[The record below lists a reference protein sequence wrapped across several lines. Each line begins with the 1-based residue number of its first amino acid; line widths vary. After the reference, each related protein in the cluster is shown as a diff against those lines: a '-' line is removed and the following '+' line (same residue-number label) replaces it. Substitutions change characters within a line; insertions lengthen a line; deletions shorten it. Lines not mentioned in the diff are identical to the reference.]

1 MNLKATYDVDEF
13 VRLVSRETDQIELK
27 SGLGQR
33 PLQEALVSLS
43 NSEGG
48 VIFIGVANDGSVTG
62 KRLDQGVQDKI
73 HAAALD
79 AKDVGRYR
87 IIEIAVGSRRVVAVR
102 VARREEGFAQTSDG
116 RVLVR
121 RGGRNAALY
130 GSDLARF
137 ITERGLR
144 RFESTDT
151 ELNFSEVDEEL
162 LGELCGALGWTRS
175 DDQLPDRL
183 RERGLLTADDT
194 LSVAGALFLTNP
206 TISLRSSKA
215 VVDIRRYPGEG
226 SDYDRREEFGGP
238 LHHQVANSTG
248 FLMSELGSDIVVT
261 GLYRHELPRLPEVVV
276 REAIANAVA
285 HRQYELQGTPIL
297 VEIRPQGLILSS
309 PGGLPEPVTIE
320 NMRQAQ
326 AARNPSVIDV
336 LRRFRLAE
344 DAGRG
349 VDVIQDTMAEALLN
363 PPEFRDLGHAV
374 SVTLPVLGPIT
385 TRERAWVAD
394 LERRGETRGPDR
406 LLLVH
411 AARGEVL
418 ANAKARQILGVGHVE
433 ARQILQRLR
442 DAGLLT
448 QRGTRGKVTYALE
461 ERIAPPAAFR
471 MSPEQIEDLVLREAK
486 EGPLSNALVREI
498 TGLDREAA
506 LNLLSRLVRAK
517 KLSRRGRK
525 RGTRYFAR

>member
-1 MNLKATYDVDEF
+1 MNVRAAYDAEEF
-13 VRLVSRETDQIELK
+13 AGLVAQETDEIELK
-27 SGLGQR
+27 SGLGQH

-48 VIFIGVANDGSVTG
+48 VVFIGVANDGSVTG
-62 KRLDQGVQDKI
+62 RRLDQGVQDKI

-87 IIEIAVGSRRVVAVR
+87 IFEVTVDSRRIVAIK

-130 GSDLARF
+130 GSELARF

-151 ELNFSEVDEEL
+151 ELRLSDVDEEL
-162 LGELCGALGWTRS
+162 LGELCGALSWKRS
-175 DDQLPDRL
+175 DAQLSDRL
-183 RERGLLTADDT
+183 QERGLLTADNT
-194 LSVAGALFLTNP
+194 LTIAGALFLTDP

-215 VVDIRRYPGEG
+215 IVDVRRYPGEG

-238 LHHQVANSTG
+238 LHHQVANATG
-248 FLMSELGSDIVVT
+248 SLMSELGSDIVVT

-297 VEIRPQGLILSS
+297 VEIRAQGLIVSS

-385 TRERAWVAD
+385 PRERAWVSD
-394 LERRGETRGPDR
+394 LERRGEIRGPDR

-411 AARGEVL
+411 AARGVVL

-433 ARQILQRLR
+433 AREILQRLR

-448 QRGTRGKVTYALE
+448 QRGARGKVTYALE

-486 EGPLSNALVREI
+486 DRPLSNSVVREL

-506 LNLLSRLVRAK
+506 LALLRRLVRAK
-517 KLSRRGRK
+517 RLSRRGKK

>member
-1 MNLKATYDVDEF
+1 MKLKAAYDADEF
-13 VRLVSRETDQIELK
+13 ARLVSHETDQIELK

-62 KRLDQGVQDKI
+62 RRLDQGVQDRI
-73 HAAALD
+73 HASALD

-87 IIEIAVGSRRVVAVR
+87 IVEVTVESRRVVAVK
-102 VARREEGFAQTSDG
+102 VARREEGFSQTSDG

-121 RGGRNAALY
+121 RGGRNVALY
-130 GSDLARF
+130 GAELARF
-137 ITERGLR
+137 IGERGLR

-151 ELNFSEVDEEL
+151 HIGFSDVDEEL
-162 LGELCGALGWTRS
+162 LGELCGALGWKRS
-175 DDQLPDRL
+175 DAQLPDRL
-183 RERGLLTADDT
+183 GERGLLTAEGT
-194 LSVAGALFLTNP
+194 LTVAGALFLTDP
-206 TISLRSSKA
+206 RISLRSSKA
-215 VVDIRRYPGEG
+215 VVDLRRYPGDG
-226 SDYDRREEFGGP
+226 SEYDRREEFGGP
-238 LHHQVANSTG
+238 LHHQVAYATK

-297 VEIRPQGLILSS
+297 VESRPQGLVVSS

-363 PPEFRDLGHAV
+363 PPEFRDSGHAV

-385 TRERAWVAD
+385 SRERAWVAD
-394 LERRGETRGPDR
+394 LERRGEIRSPDR

-411 AARGEVL
+411 AARGEL
-418 ANAKARQILGVGHVE
+418 LSNAKARQILGVGHVE
-433 ARQILQRLR
+433 ARQILHRLR

-448 QRGTRGKVTYALE
+448 QSGTRGRVTYALE
-461 ERIAPPAAFR
+461 ESIAPPAAFR
-471 MSPEQIEDLVLREAK
+471 MSPEQIETLVLEEASAR
-486 EGPLSNALVREI
+486 PLSNAVVREV
-498 TGLDREAA
+498 TGLDRDAA
-506 LNLLSRLVRAK
+506 LALLSRLVRAK
-517 KLSRRGRK
+517 RLSRRGRK
-525 RGTRYFAR
+525 RGTRYFPR